1 MKKFR
6 ITGRSLFVTGSMGMK
21 QPCCRCNGTNAKC
34 KGCSCSRNK
43 KGCSDCYPGRQGKCA
58 NAFVSS
64 SRASTQ
70 PLLSNS
76 STSGSSVDVIQSSL
90 PLPPST
96 ADSGSSPHAPR
107 ADDSSQ
113 SAVPPQPPVVIPIRP
128 PLSPPST
135 TRSPDTEQ
143 LESLQPTL
151 QQLQASIETLAPAL
165 SSELP
170 SSLPCPSASY
180 CPQNMQQS
188 SSGFIDPSST
198 LLWATNQQTC
208 SQSPSSPS
216 QECESLSATCCK
228 CHSSGARCTACKCC
242 REERSCV
249 NCYPGRR
256 GNCANAPAPPNVII
270 QSTSHLQPLHPMTH
284 PSPTVLPPTSPPAHT
299 VSSLPTSPQPCNPS
313 ALSQR
318 PPVESRQ
325 NHPDPSPLSTS
336 APPVTPIR
344 KQCTI
349 EGCTALIA
357 PSMWRIHMSL
367 HASGALPGQ
376 VPAEWLSDQNL
387 FVCPNC
393 SQLVANTRQA
403 SHLQRCSQRL
413 TNQTAH
419 LQSPIAPEPQINL
432 SLPTFEEVCQ
442 LHHPTLRFVPTKAR
456 PAFA

>member
-1 MKKFR
+1 MPNR
-6 ITGRSLFVTGSMGMK
+6 SQSSPGRSIRAH
-21 QPCCRCNGTNAKC
+21 PCCSWTVPSNHL
-34 KGCSCSRNK
+34 
-43 KGCSDCYPGRQGKCA
+43 PG
-58 NAFVSS
+58 
-64 SRASTQ
+64 
-70 PLLSNS
+70 
-76 STSGSSVDVIQSSL
+76 
-90 PLPPST
+90 
-96 ADSGSSPHAPR
+96 
-107 ADDSSQ
+107 
-113 SAVPPQPPVVIPIRP
+113 
-128 PLSPPST
+128 ST

-151 QQLQASIETLAPAL
+151 QQLQASIETMAPAL

-170 SSLPCPSASY
+170 PSLSSPSASY

-270 QSTSHLQPLHPMTH
+270 QSTSHLQPLHPMTQ
-284 PSPTVLPPTSPPAHT
+284 PSSTVLPPTSPPAHT

-313 ALSQR
+313 TLSQR

-325 NHPDPSPLSTS
+325 NPPDPSPLSTS

-376 VPAEWLSDQNL
+376 VPAKWLLDQNL

-413 TNQTAH
+413 TDQTAH

-456 PAFA
+456 PAFARALSSALIEGGPPP